1 MGGIIFVAINV
12 FFPTLDVFGKS
23 PSSQKAPRVLS
34 QTPLPIPTPQV
45 NLIKGTGTMVTQNA
59 RRTTPVGLGLPMRL
73 KIPRINV
80 SAPVEYVGLTAGGDM
95 GIPAGHSGVA
105 WFNLGP
111 HPGAKGSAVIAGHFG
126 WKEGIPAVFDNL
138 DKLQKG
144 DKLYVLD
151 DKGATST
158 FVVTGTRIF
167 GEHDDA
173 SVVFASSDGKAHL
186 NLVTCQGVWNKNKA
200 SYSSR
205 LVVFTDKVTE

>member
-1 MGGIIFVAINV
+1 MGGIVFVVISI

-23 PSSQKAPRVLS
+23 LLLKKAPHARS
-34 QTPLPIPTPQV
+34 QTPLLIPQG
-45 NLIKGTGTMVTQNA
+45 NLIEGTGTVVT
-59 RRTTPVGLGLPMRL
+59 RDTLYITPVGSGLPTRL
-73 KIPRINV
+73 TIPRINV
-80 SAPVEYVGLTAGGDM
+80 SATVEHVGLTANGDM
-95 GIPAGHSGVA
+95 GIPAGPSGVA

-126 WKEGIPAVFDNL
+126 WKDGISAVFDNL

-158 FVVTGTRIF
+158 FTVTAMRTF

-173 SVVFASSDGKAHL
+173 STVFASSDGKAHL
-186 NLVTCQGVWNKNKA
+186 NLVTCQGIWNKNNA
-200 SYSSR
+200 SYSNR
-205 LVVFTDKVTE
+205 LIVFSDKDEK